1 MIHLLYLNLLLSVEV
16 TFRHSIQSRILFKN
30 FYLVCKP
37 ISEGVLNISQ
47 YDLNEI
53 IQKIKEK
60 SPFDF
65 KEEHR
70 GKTRAIRVVVSKLY
84 YSLDYKNEP
93 QATREKVTQLLLYH
107 GQFSRDEIDEI
118 FRASSRETTDYSIE
132 FLKQNPEIAKVE
144 ALKSKEF
151 RDEENEELETAT
163 KGMEKI
169 TETKYIFPHY
179 T

>member
-1 MIHLLYLNLLLSVEV
+1 MLS
-16 TFRHSIQSRILFKN
+16 
-30 FYLVCKP
+30 
-37 ISEGVLNISQ
+37 ISQ

-65 KEEHR
+65 KEAHR
-70 GKTRAIRVVVSKLY
+70 GKVRALRIIVSKLY

-107 GQFSRDEIDEI
+107 GQFSKEEIDET
-118 FRASSRETTDYSIE
+118 FKKSSRETTEYSIE
-132 FLKQNPEIAKVE
+132 FLKQHPELARSE
-144 ALKSKEF
+144 AQKTKEF
-151 RDEENEELETAT
+151 PDEEEGEVN
-163 KGMEKI
+163 KP
-169 TETKYIFPHY
+169 TEIKYIFPHY